1 MSETSKIMTNIQ
13 DIYMDYL
20 QCESKDGGVLDLL
33 EVEEESNLPKKQK
46 IKTEKVKK
54 VKKRRGKQL
63 AA

>member
-33 EVEEESNLPKKQK
+33 EVEEESNLPEKIENERKK
-46 IKTEKVKK
+46 IT
-54 VKKRRGKQL
+54 
-63 AA
+63 